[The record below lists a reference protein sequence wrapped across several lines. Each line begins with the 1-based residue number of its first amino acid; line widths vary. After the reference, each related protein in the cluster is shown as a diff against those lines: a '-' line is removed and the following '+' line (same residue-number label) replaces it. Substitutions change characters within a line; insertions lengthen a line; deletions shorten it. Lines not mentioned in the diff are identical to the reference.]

1 MISKEEFK
9 AWYELRRDKIRTDFF
24 EFLRLRSI
32 GTDPQYRQET
42 LQTAEWLK
50 SYLTQMGLQTQ
61 VWQSSGFPVVWGTCL
76 TAGADRPTLLIYHHY
91 DVQPVDPLQE
101 WITPPFEP
109 TERHGEVYAR
119 GAQDNKGQCFYSLT
133 AIWAWL
139 ELAKEKQINLK
150 VFIEG
155 EEESGSHGT
164 EGVLFAHAQEL
175 KADHLLVI
183 DCGIPSKQT
192 PGVTVGMRGIM
203 TCEVVC
209 QNSNTD
215 LHSGVHGGIALNPNR
230 ALAQLIAGLWDTE
243 GSVTLPGFYDDVQVL
258 PVSELARVDMSFD
271 EAWYKKTFGVQ
282 AFCAETGRTIRES
295 NGLRPSLEING
306 MIGGYTGAGFK
317 TVIPA
322 KASAKISCRLVP
334 GLDPDKVFEQLKT
347 YFLKN
352 APKGLKMSVVPLGGA
367 PAYRSDLDSPLVKTV
382 VLSYEEIF
390 GTPCRYLFC
399 GASIPI
405 VVKLAA
411 VSGAAVA
418 LMGMGLDDDDIHAP
432 NEHFG
437 WDRFEL
443 GYLTVGQIL
452 SRL

>member
-1 MISKEEFK
+1 MISKAQFQE
-9 AWYELRRDKIRTDFF
+9 WYEAHREKIRSDFF
-24 EFLRLRSI
+24 HFLRLPSI

-42 LQTAEWLK
+42 LETARWLE
-50 SYLTQMGLQTQ
+50 SYLRNMGLDTQ
-61 VWQSSGFPVVWGTCL
+61 VWQGPGFPVVFATCL
-76 TAGADRPTLLIYHHY
+76 EAGPDRPTLLIYHHY
-91 DVQPVDPLQE
+91 DVQPVDPLEE
-101 WITPPFEP
+101 WISPPFEP
-109 TERHGEVYAR
+109 TERGGEVYAR
-119 GAQDNKGQCFYSLT
+119 GAQDNKGQCFYSLM
-133 AIWAWL
+133 AISAWL
-139 ELAKEKQINLK
+139 ELAKNKRINLK

-164 EGVLFAHAQEL
+164 EEILSVHAAQL

-192 PGVTVGMRGIM
+192 PGVTVGIRGLM

-209 QNSNTD
+209 QNSSVD

-230 ALAQLIAGLWDTE
+230 ALATLLAGLWDE
-243 GSVTLPGFYDDVQVL
+243 QGSVTLAGFYDDVQVL
-258 PVSELARVDMSFD
+258 PASVLSRVDMSFD
-271 EAWYKKTFGVQ
+271 ELAYKKMFGVE
-282 AFCAETGRTIRES
+282 AFCSEKGRTIRES
-295 NGLRPSLEING
+295 NGLRPALEING
-306 MIGGYTGAGFK
+306 MVGGYTGPGFK

-334 GLDPDKVFEQLKT
+334 GLDPDKVFAQLRA
-347 YFLKN
+347 YFLEN
-352 APKGLKMSVVPLGGA
+352 APKGLKVSVVSLGGA
-367 PAYRSDLDSPLVKTV
+367 PSYRSDLDSSLVKTV

-411 VSGAAVA
+411 VSGADVA